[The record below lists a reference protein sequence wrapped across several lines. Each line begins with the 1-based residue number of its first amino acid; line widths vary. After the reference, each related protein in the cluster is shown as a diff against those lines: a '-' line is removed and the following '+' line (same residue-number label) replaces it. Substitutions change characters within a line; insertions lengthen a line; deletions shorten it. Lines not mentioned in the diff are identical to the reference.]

1 MYSVLCK
8 AIDDVIDDL
17 EKIPLAYLYAKKL
30 QAALLEA
37 EEIYVE
43 TTSYLEESASSKII
57 ELKVDTVNEKLVF
70 FQMYGRA
77 PGSFCLIFKVQ
88 LLHF

>member
-1 MYSVLCK
+1 MADYKKMYTVLCK
-8 AIDDVIDDL
+8 AIDDVVDDL
-17 EKIPLAYLYAKKL
+17 EKIPLAYLSAKKL

-57 ELKVDTVNEKLVF
+57 KLKIDTVNEK
-70 FQMYGRA
+70 
-77 PGSFCLIFKVQ
+77 
-88 LLHF
+88 

>member
-1 MYSVLCK
+1 MADYKKMYTVLCK
-8 AIDDVIDDL
+8 AIDDVVDDL
-17 EKIPLAYLYAKKL
+17 ERIPLAYLSAKKL

-57 ELKVDTVNEKLVF
+57 ELKVDTVNEK
-70 FQMYGRA
+70 
-77 PGSFCLIFKVQ
+77 
-88 LLHF
+88 